1 MKKILVLLTVL
12 TIRANCQ
19 DSAVYLRTGDQAP
32 FFIVNVQDNGIRSF
46 TMPYMRRIVLL
57 HFWSTESFTS
67 RMQNKYLKRVTQ
79 KYRNQVYRN
88 ADGFDVI
95 AIAVQSDKSSW
106 KQVIEDDSLN
116 LFIHGIALKGIEDA
130 TCKKYGIRAVPTDIL
145 VDATGKVIAI
155 DPRAAD
161 IENILDEQKNNQPLR
176 KDIRGILAQSSNSA
190 EVLKYGRV
198 FLLND
203 YGDTVARTIT
213 TDDGVFTFNNV
224 KLNHELVVKV
234 DNKIDINTTDPIALY
249 GPNGTF
255 MLDGRTKDEGFVFNM
270 PTRLSNKLIVPDSSQ
285 PSADMPTEI
294 DVIKNLTFNEDGT
307 ALTPRD
313 EKELLPVLS
322 LLQKNKLLNVEITAH
337 TDARLDKEK
346 ALDLT
351 AVQANTVKDFFE
363 KKGVPVSRIQA
374 VAKGN
379 SELRKLCEGT
389 VECRE
394 EDHRI
399 NRRVELLVYRN

>member
-1 MKKILVLLTVL
+1 MKKVLVLLTIL
-12 TIRANCQ
+12 TIRAQSQ
-19 DSAVYLRTGDQAP
+19 DSTVYLHVGDQAP
-32 FFIVNVQDNGIRSF
+32 FFIVNIQDNGIRSF

-67 RMQNKYLKRVTQ
+67 RMQNKYLKRVTR
-79 KYRNQVYRN
+79 KYRNQVYRD

-95 AIAVQSDKSSW
+95 AIAVQDDKNTW
-106 KQVIEDDSLN
+106 KQVIEEDSLN

-130 TCKKYGIRAVPTDIL
+130 TCKKYGILAVPTNIL
-145 VDATGKVIAI
+145 VDASGKVIAI
-155 DPRAAD
+155 DPRIAD

-176 KDIRGILAQSSNSA
+176 KDIHGILAQSSNSA
-190 EVLKYGRV
+190 DVLKYGKV
-198 FLLND
+198 FLLNY
-203 YGDTVARTIT
+203 YGDTIARTT
-213 TDDGVFTFNNV
+213 TNEKGVFTFHNV
-224 KLNHELVVKV
+224 KLNQELVVKV

-249 GPNGTF
+249 DPNNTF
-255 MLDGRTKDEGFVFNM
+255 MVDGRTKDEGFVFIM
-270 PTRLSNKLIVPDSSQ
+270 PARLSNKLIVADTSQ
-285 PSADMPTEI
+285 HSADMPDEI

-307 ALTPRD
+307 ALTPKD
-313 EKELLPVLS
+313 EKELLSVLS
-322 LLQKNKLLNVEITAH
+322 LLQKNQLLNVEITAH
-337 TDARLDKEK
+337 TDARLDQEK

-363 KKGVPVSRIQA
+363 KKGIPASRIQA

-394 EDHRI
+394 EDHRL
-399 NRRVELLVYRN
+399 NRRVELLVYKN